1 MYLGFT
7 MHATCFYKSAIA
19 LSLSAIFTTSAIAQD
34 QETSEAEIE
43 QLTVWSTAISTSSL
57 YLSGDDIINKQ
68 ADHISDL
75 LRTIPGVDVGG
86 AHSLN
91 QRITIRSMDD
101 KDLKISID
109 GASQNSYMYHH
120 MGNLQ
125 IHADILKSVDIE
137 IGTNSVINGGLGGAV
152 RFETKEAQDLL
163 KSGQQFGARVQLA
176 SGDNSG
182 NSYSATGYGQLTKNV
197 DFLAY
202 VNRVER
208 ENFAVGGGKILDENA
223 EVIEGTDGKVRG
235 IAGELTDA
243 LFKIGYNIGASHRV
257 AFSYETYNDQGNYS
271 YRPDMGLAT
280 DIAIRD
286 AMFDLWELD
295 TPLTWPTE
303 FSRDTLT
310 LSYVSNLG
318 ETTELRVS
326 AFSNESEL
334 WRDERAWGMD
344 DPYSGYVTGSA
355 TNEGMTSIAETTL
368 SFGKMEHELT
378 YGLDYLTYNTEYVH
392 DAIYVDD
399 GGSKS
404 GEESTAIALFLQD
417 KIGITD
423 SLFITPGV
431 RYDSNDLDSVMV
443 DNEFSEVTFALA
455 GEYFITEDLVVK
467 LSTTQLFKSPEI
479 SEVFTGAGLGSVE
492 NQDIKAET
500 GLNSEFAIAYQTEIS
515 SGVKLRTGI
524 TLFKSSIENYIYDY
538 ATVDWTPDNIGDM
551 NIDGSE
557 FYLGVNADALSANI
571 TYSLAE
577 SDLDSKIGYE
587 NFEGA
592 RLDRQQGDTV
602 SGNVSYRLAD
612 YGLHLNWEVQNVASV
627 ENALD
632 IDGASLDKSKDG
644 YTIHN
649 VSARWNPSSL
659 DALTLIVGVDN
670 LLDEYYSSQSS
681 RTGVSF
687 HPRFGNL
694 ALTDY
699 EPGRNIKATIS
710 YTF

>member
-1 MYLGFT
+1 MYPKGFT
-7 MHATCFYKSAIA
+7 RSAIA
-19 LSLSAIFTTSAIAQD
+19 LSLASILSYSVNAAENEDTTQD
-34 QETSEAEIE
+34 EIE
-43 QLTVWSTAISTSSL
+43 HVSVWSTAISTSSL
-57 YLSGDDIINKQ
+57 YLKGDEIINKQ

-163 KSGQQFGARVQLA
+163 KPGQQFGGRVQLA

-182 NSYSATGYGQLTKNV
+182 DSISFTGYGQLAESL

-202 VNRVER
+202 INHVDR
-208 ENFAVGGGKILDENA
+208 ENFKVGGGEILDENGQ
-223 EVIEGTDGKVRG
+223 VIEGTDGKVRG

-243 LFKIGYNIGASHRV
+243 LFKLGYNIGASHRV
-257 AFSYETYNDQGNYS
+257 AFSYETYSDEGNYS

-280 DIAIRD
+280 DIAIRN
-286 AMFDLWELD
+286 AMFDLWALY

-303 FSRDTLT
+303 FSRDTMT
-310 LSYVSNLG
+310 LSYIGNIG
-318 ETTELRVS
+318 ATTELRAS

-344 DPYSGYVTGSA
+344 DPFSGYVTGNA
-355 TNEGMTSIAETTL
+355 TNEGVNFIAETSLTAGSL
-368 SFGKMEHELT
+368 EHELT
-378 YGLDYLTYNTEYVH
+378 YGLDYLTYTTEYVH
-392 DAIYVDD
+392 DAIYVAD
-399 GGSKS
+399 GGSQS
-404 GEESTAIALFLQD
+404 SEESTAIALFLQD
-417 KIGITD
+417 KIALTD
-423 SLFITPGV
+423 SLSITPGV

-443 DNEFSEVTFALA
+443 DNDFSEVTFALS
-455 GEYFITEDLVVK
+455 GEYFINKDLVVR
-467 LSTTQLFKSPEI
+467 LSSTQLFKSPEI
-479 SEVFTGAGLGSVE
+479 AEVFTGAGLGSVE
-492 NQDIKAET
+492 HQDIEAET
-500 GLNSEFAIAYQTEIS
+500 GLNSEIAVAYQTEFN
-515 SGVKLRTGI
+515 SGLKLKTGL
-524 TLFKSSIENYIYDY
+524 TFFKSSIENYIYDY
-538 ATVDWTPDNIGDM
+538 ATTDWTPDNIGDM

-557 FYLGVNADALSANI
+557 FYLGIDADALSANI

-577 SDLDSKIGYE
+577 SDLESDAGYE
-587 NFEGA
+587 QFEGA
-592 RLDRQQGDTV
+592 RLDRQQGDTI
-602 SGNVSYRLAD
+602 SGNISYRLED
-612 YGLHLNWEVQNVASV
+612 YGLHFNWEVQNVDSV

-649 VSARWNPSSL
+649 ISARWNPASL
-659 DALTLIVGVDN
+659 EPLTLIFGVDN
-670 LLDEYYSSQSS
+670 LFDEYYSSQSS

-710 YTF
+710 YQF